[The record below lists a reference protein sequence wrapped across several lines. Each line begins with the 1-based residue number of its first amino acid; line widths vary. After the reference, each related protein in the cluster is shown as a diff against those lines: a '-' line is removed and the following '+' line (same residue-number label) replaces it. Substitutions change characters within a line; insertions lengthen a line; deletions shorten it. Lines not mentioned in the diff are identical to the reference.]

1 MRKILLAIVLM
12 VLCPVFI
19 VAQDELNNDSVVKML
34 KAGLSEDLVVSA
46 INSKPGNYDT
56 SVDGMIALKTAGAS
70 DKIISAI
77 VVKASGGTAAPAT
90 APAAAPAAAGSTLPP
105 GIDEVGVY
113 YQDKSGA
120 WTSLMPEVVNFKT
133 GGVLKSFATNGIIKG
148 DINGHLQGPTAKTV
162 LTLPITFAV
171 YVPEGTAI
179 TEYQLLRL
187 RPSGGQ
193 SREFRSVTGGVIHA
207 SGGAARDL
215 VQFASTKL
223 APRVYTIT
231 LKQDAGK
238 GEYGILPPGATASSN
253 MASGGKMYTISVPE

>member
-1 MRKILLAIVLM
+1 MRKMLLALVLM
-12 VLCPVFI
+12 VLCPVLL
-19 VAQDELNNDSVVKML
+19 VAQDTLNNDSVVQML
-34 KAGLSEDLVVSA
+34 KAGLSEDLVIAA
-46 INSKPGNYDT
+46 INSKPGTYDT
-56 SVDGMIALKTAGAS
+56 TVNGMIALKTAGAS
-70 DKIISAI
+70 DKVISAI
-77 VVKASGGTAAPAT
+77 VVKASGGAPAAAAPV
-90 APAAAPAAAGSTLPP
+90 AAPAAAGSTLPP

-120 WTSLMPEVVNFKT
+120 WTALMPEVVNFKT
-133 GGVLKSFATNGIIKG
+133 GGFLKSVMTDGIVKG
-148 DINGHLQGPTAKTV
+148 DINGHLQGPNAKTV

-179 TEYQLLRL
+179 TEYQLIRL
-187 RPSGGQ
+187 RPSGGS

-215 VQFASTKL
+215 VQFDSTKL

-238 GEYGILPPGATASSN
+238 GEYGILPPGATSSSN
-253 MASGGKMYTISVPE
+253 MASGGKMYTVSVPE

>member
-1 MRKILLAIVLM
+1 MRKTLLAIVLM
-12 VLCPVFI
+12 VLCPVFV
-19 VAQDELNNDSVVKML
+19 VAQDALNNDSVVKML
-34 KAGLSEDLVVSA
+34 KAGLSEDLVISA

-56 SVDGMIALKTAGAS
+56 SADGMIALKTAGAS

-77 VVKASGGTAAPAT
+77 VIKASGGTAPAPAP
-90 APAAAPAAAGSTLPP
+90 AAAAAPAAGGLPA

-120 WTSLMPEVVNFKT
+120 WVSLMPEVVNFKT
-133 GGVLKSFATNGIIKG
+133 GGVLKTFATQGIVKG

-193 SREFRSVTGGVIHA
+193 SREFRSVTGGIVHA

-215 VQFASTKL
+215 VAFDTTKL

-238 GEYGILPPGATASSN
+238 GEYGVLPPGATASSN
-253 MASGGKMYTISVPE
+253 MASGGKMYTVSVPE

>member
-1 MRKILLAIVLM
+1 M

-19 VAQDELNNDSVVKML
+19 VAQDALNNDSVVKML
-34 KAGLSEDLVVSA
+34 KAGLSEDLVISA

-56 SVDGMIALKTAGAS
+56 SADGMIALKTAGAS

-77 VVKASGGTAAPAT
+77 VIKASGGAPAAAAAPS
-90 APAAAPAAAGSTLPP
+90 AAAPAAAPVAAGSGLPA

-120 WTSLMPEVVNFKT
+120 WVALMPEVVNFKT
-133 GGVLKSFATNGIIKG
+133 GGFLKQLATNGIVKG
-148 DINGHLQGPTAKTV
+148 DINGHLQGSNAKTV

-187 RPSGGQ
+187 RPSNGQ
-193 SREFRSVTGGVIHA
+193 SREFRSVTGGVIHS

-215 VQFASTKL
+215 VEFDSTKL
-223 APRVYTIT
+223 APRVYQVT

-238 GEYGILPPGATASSN
+238 GEYGLLPPGAVSSTN
-253 MASGGKMYTISVPE
+253 MASGGKMYTVSVPE

>member
-1 MRKILLAIVLM
+1 MFKHPRLAVSALCLLFAAPLM
-12 VLCPVFI
+12 H
-19 VAQDELNNDSVVKML
+19 AQQSLDNAAVIKLTTS
-34 KAGLSEDLVVSA
+34 GLSEDLIVQTITAS
-46 INSKPGNYDT
+46 PGHYDT
-56 SVDGMIALKTAGAS
+56 GADALIALKKAGVT
-70 DKIISAI
+70 DKEVGAMLMKNANPNGP
-77 VVKASGGTAAPAT
+77 V
-90 APAAAPAAAGSTLPP
+90 AAAPAEAAAPV
-105 GIDEVGVY
+105 DEVGVY
-113 YQDKSGA
+113 YKDKDGK
-120 WTSLMPEVVNFKT
+120 WVVLFPEVVNFKT
-133 GGVLKSFATNGIIKG
+133 GGVLKTFATQGIVKG

-179 TEYQLLRL
+179 TEYQLIRL

-193 SREFRSVTGGVIHA
+193 SREFRSVTGGIVHA

-215 VQFASTKL
+215 VQFDSTKL

-253 MASGGKMYTISVPE
+253 MASGGKMYTVSVPE

>member
-1 MRKILLAIVLM
+1 MRKTLLAIVLM
-12 VLCPVFI
+12 VLCPVFV
-19 VAQDELNNDSVVKML
+19 VAQDALNNDSVVKML
-34 KAGLSEDLVVSA
+34 KAGLSEDLVISA

-56 SVDGMIALKTAGAS
+56 SADGMIALKTAGAS

-77 VVKASGGTAAPAT
+77 VIKASGGA
-90 APAAAPAAAGSTLPP
+90 APAAAPAAPAAGGLPA

-120 WTSLMPEVVNFKT
+120 WTALMPEVVNFKT
-133 GGVLKSFATNGIIKG
+133 GGVLKTFATQGIVKG

-193 SREFRSVTGGVIHA
+193 SREFRSVTGGIVHA

-215 VQFASTKL
+215 VAFDTTKL

-238 GEYGILPPGATASSN
+238 GEYGVLPPGSVSSSN
-253 MASGGKMYTISVPE
+253 MASGGKMYTVSVPE